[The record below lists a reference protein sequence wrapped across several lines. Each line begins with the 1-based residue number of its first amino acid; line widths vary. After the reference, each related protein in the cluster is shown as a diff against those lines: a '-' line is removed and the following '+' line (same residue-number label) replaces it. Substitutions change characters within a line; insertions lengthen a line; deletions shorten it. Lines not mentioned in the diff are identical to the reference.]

1 MIMYFILS
9 GGKQPLG
16 ADPRDIVWNLNKK
29 QLKLESLGEE
39 AFHLLSI
46 MLSLNKTE
54 RPATS
59 EALR

>member
-1 MIMYFILS
+1 MYFILS
-9 GGKQPLG
+9 GGKEPLG
-16 ADPRDIVWNLNKK
+16 TNHRDVVWNISKK
-29 QLKLESLGEE
+29 HHLGTDFIGEE

-46 MLSLNKTE
+46 MMSLNKTE